1 MKPILKTAYVSLL
14 ATGVMLCHNLSAA
27 DEKDD
32 NDKRKKEANAVKTTE
47 RFSLNNKSVKIYP
60 DLFKRD
66 MHVVSKEK
74 TTTNF
79 FVFDVEG
86 TLIVNRSLKE
96 NDHIKLTGLQ
106 RGYYTYHLFD
116 GDEEKA
122 TGKFEIR

>member
-1 MKPILKTAYVSLL
+1 MKPILKTVYLSMF
-14 ATGVMLCHNLSAA
+14 ATGVMFSHSLSAA

-32 NDKRKKEANAVKTTE
+32 NEKRKKEAKATKETE
-47 RFSLNNKSVKIYP
+47 RFSLNNKSLKIYP

-79 FVFDVEG
+79 FVFDAEG
-86 TLIVNRSLKE
+86 TLIVNRSLIE
-96 NDHIKLTGLQ
+96 NDHIKLSGLQ

>member
-1 MKPILKTAYVSLL
+1 MKPILKTVYVSLL
-14 ATGVMLCHNLSAA
+14 ATGVMLCHSLSAS

-32 NDKRKKEANAVKTTE
+32 NYKRKKEAKAAKATE
-47 RFSLNNKSVKIYP
+47 RFSLSNKSVKIYP
-60 DLFKRD
+60 DPFKRD

-79 FVFDVEG
+79 FVFDTEG
-86 TLIVNRSLKE
+86 TLVVNRPLKE
-96 NDHIKLTGLQ
+96 NEHIKLTGLQ

>member
-1 MKPILKTAYVSLL
+1 MKPILKTVYLCML
-14 ATGVMLCHNLSAA
+14 ATGVMFCHSLSAA
-27 DEKDD
+27 DGKDD
-32 NDKRKKEANAVKTTE
+32 NEKRKKEAKATKETE
-47 RFSLNNKSVKIYP
+47 RFSLNNKSLKIYP

-79 FVFDVEG
+79 FVFDAEG
-86 TLIVNRSLKE
+86 TLIVNRSLIE
-96 NDHIKLTGLQ
+96 NDHIKLSGLQ